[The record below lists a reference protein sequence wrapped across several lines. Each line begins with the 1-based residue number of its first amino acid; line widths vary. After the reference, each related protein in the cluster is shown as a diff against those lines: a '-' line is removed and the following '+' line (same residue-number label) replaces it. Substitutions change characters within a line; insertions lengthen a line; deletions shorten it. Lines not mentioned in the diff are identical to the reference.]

1 MFKNVYVLSLH
12 VINPWSKGV
21 PWITSSIEN
30 Q

>member
-1 MFKNVYVLSLH
+1 MFKNVYALSLH
-12 VINPWSKGV
+12 VINPWSKAA